1 MDTCSICLDD
11 IKETDKNYTLSCN
24 HVFHF
29 SCFRDYAYNKNTTFY
44 KPCPNC
50 KQLNLNIVK
59 PFDTVKDN
67 LKAFCNMPR
76 RCNCKTLKGAKCKN
90 KPYLFNYGMCYNH
103 NKVILTDDK
112 QQLLLMYIEHLM
124 YSDLRSWS
132 TKVTLI
138 DVVKKLL
145 LKFDDINGLEDIYR
159 YMFMYMADAKHSGIN
174 DYYTEREILY
184 GYYDLEVPPQEWLE
198 ICVNK
203 RILF

>member
-11 IKETDKNYTLSCN
+11 INENDKKYTLSCN

-29 SCFRDYAYNKNTTFY
+29 SCFRDYAFNKNTTFY

-50 KQLNLNIVK
+50 KQLNLNIDK
-59 PFDTVKDN
+59 SFDSVKDN
-67 LKAFCNMPR
+67 LLAFCTFPK
-76 RCNCKTLKGAKCKN
+76 RCNCKNSKGLKCKH

-103 NKVILTDDK
+103 NKDIIKDDK
-112 QQLLLMYIEHLM
+112 METLLLYINHLM
-124 YSDLRSWS
+124 QADMRSWS

-145 LKFDDINGLEDIYR
+145 LKFDNIKGLEDIYS
-159 YMFMYMADAKHSGIN
+159 YMFMFMADAKHNGIN
-174 DYYTEREILY
+174 NYFTEREILY

-198 ICVNK
+198 TCVDK